1 MAKEEMEKQGYS
13 GMEKFL
19 FFVTPLL
26 FTVVLVMVLFV
37 VFNPSLRERLVEAGQ
52 GIPVVG
58 ALLPEPTGN
67 GQKAANTQGSEL
79 DRKQL
84 ASLQADLQAAQAKL
98 AAAQDEKTGLETQI
112 KTLQDQIDGLI
123 KSGDAEKLSAE
134 QYKSKIDELAGMFA
148 SMSASKAAPILQ
160 SMTLEESVLVLSS
173 MDARAQGGILA
184 KMDPKRAAQTAAR
197 MKDDEP
203 VKDQQIAALQSRL
216 QLEATATTGTSTI
229 LNQEQLT
236 KTFESMNAAQA
247 APLLLQMADVSPS
260 KVLRILG
267 GVSDTTRSSIV
278 AEMSGLNKDITSQL
292 VSKLMAGK

>member
-58 ALLPEPTGN
+58 ALLPEPAGN
-67 GQKAANTQGSEL
+67 GQKAASTQGSEL

-98 AAAQDEKTGLETQI
+98 AVAQDEKTGLETQI

-134 QYKSKIDELAGMFA
+134 QYKSKVDELAGMFA

-173 MDARAQGGILA
+173 MDSRAQGGILA